1 MFSTIYNKKDKSWHG
16 NDIPPLYNPEISLA
30 QALLNSLTVFGP
42 KIAQVI
48 VCVKLNT
55 FDLVRYIIFSQI
67 SDNNGVKMTFDE
79 IKLKTIRAAQN
90 LQALGYN
97 RKQVFALVARNSHH
111 VAPITFA
118 SIGIGC
124 PVNTIDS
131 YFGKT
136 ELIHM
141 LNISKPV
148 LVFCDMDCYE
158 LVNEVLA
165 ELGNDARIFT
175 FGGKVGRSEPVESL
189 FRETFKEDQ
198 FV

>member
-1 MFSTIYNKKDKSWHG
+1 
-16 NDIPPLYNPEISLA
+16 
-30 QALLNSLTVFGP
+30 
-42 KIAQVI
+42 
-48 VCVKLNT
+48 
-55 FDLVRYIIFSQI
+55 
-67 SDNNGVKMTFDE
+67 MTFDE
-79 IKLKTIRAAQN
+79 IRTKMIRAALN

-118 SIGIGC
+118 SIAIGC
-124 PVNTIDS
+124 PVNTIDPS
-131 YFGKT
+131 FRKT

-165 ELGNDARIFT
+165 ELGNNANIFT
-175 FGGKVGRSEPVESL
+175 FGGKIGRSEPVENL
-189 FRETFKEDQ
+189 FRETYKEDQ
-198 FV
+198 FL